1 MPEPAVIPSEMRAAL
16 DKFRGEAEEILA
28 SFLRSVD
35 STPPPA
41 IIYHYTDDAGLKG
54 ILETGKVR
62 LSNIFSLNDPSELS
76 HGFSIF
82 VETLKTSAAPGPPEA
97 KLFANSMDR
106 FRGRI
111 RDTAQYFSCSFSAS
125 GDDLGQWRAY
135 ADNGRGYA
143 LGFDAAL
150 LESSFEKQSQGPIP
164 NTASFPITYEDAKLA
179 AIHSDLVSRMFNLIS
194 LPRGRKLSDAVVNA
208 YMGELTVML
217 ALHAMHACLFFKH
230 PGYRNEQEY
239 RFLEVCEAGQA
250 PVGIKAKMR
259 LYSIVEYLEFDW
271 KGNNS
276 DALKR
281 IVVGPAADSE
291 KATRFAKDCLR
302 MFYSGA
308 VSVDGSKIPYRGT

>member
-35 STPPPA
+35 STPPPT

-62 LSNIFSLNDPSELS
+62 LSDIFSLNDPSELS

-82 VETLKTSAAPGPPEA
+82 VETLKTSAASGPPEA

-106 FRGRI
+106 FLERI
-111 RDTAQYFSCSFSAS
+111 RDTAQYFSCSFSAD

-135 ADNGRGYA
+135 ADNGHGYA
-143 LGFDAAL
+143 LGFDATL

-164 NTASFPITYEDAKLA
+164 NTASFPITYQDAKLA
-179 AIHSDLVSRMFNLIS
+179 AIHSDLVSRMCNLIS
-194 LPRGRKLSDAVVNA
+194 LPRGRKLSDADVNA
-208 YMGELTVML
+208 YMGELAVML
-217 ALHAMHACLFFKH
+217 ASHAMHACLFFKH
-230 PGYRNEQEY
+230 PGYKNEQEY

-250 PVGIKAKMR
+250 PVGIKARMR
-259 LYSIVEYLEFDW
+259 PYSMVEYLEFDW

-276 DALKR
+276 DGLKR

-302 MFYSGA
+302 MFYSGS
-308 VSVDGSKIPYRGT
+308 VSVDRSKIPYRGT

>member
-1 MPEPAVIPSEMRAAL
+1 MPEPTVIPSEMRAAL
-16 DKFRGEAEEILA
+16 DKFRDEAEGILA
-28 SFLRSVD
+28 SFLRSLD

-54 ILETGKVR
+54 ILETGKVW
-62 LSNIFSLNDPSELS
+62 LSDIFSLNDPSELS

-82 VETLKTSAAPGPPEA
+82 AETLKTSAASGPPEA
-97 KLFANSMDR
+97 RLFANSMDR
-106 FRGRI
+106 FLERL
-111 RDTAQYFSCSFSAS
+111 RDTAQYFSCSFSAD

-135 ADNGRGYA
+135 ADNGHGYA
-143 LGFDAAL
+143 LGFNATL

-164 NTASFPITYEDAKLA
+164 NTASFPITYKDAKLA
-179 AIHSDLVSRMFNLIS
+179 AIHSDLVSRVFNLIS

-208 YMGELTVML
+208 YMGELAVML
-217 ALHAMHACLFFKH
+217 ASHAMHACLFFKH
-230 PGYRNEQEY
+230 PSYKNEQEY
-239 RFLEVCEAGQA
+239 RFLKVCEAGQA
-250 PVGIKAKMR
+250 PVGMKTRMR
-259 LYSIVEYLEFDW
+259 PYRIVEYIEFDW
-271 KGNNS
+271 KGNDS

-302 MFYSGA
+302 MFSSGA